1 MCALGRGGL
10 NQWRWMGGAEAI
22 PELRRALPIPFYE
35 GAVGS
40 CLAGLTHE
48 LLDWVCRKRLY
59 IYELINK
66 EKENGARMP

>member
-1 MCALGRGGL
+1 MGL
-10 NQWRWMGGAEAI
+10 PVMINETWYEAI
-22 PELRRALPIPFYE
+22 PELQRAWPVPFYE

-48 LLDWVCRKRLY
+48 LLDWVCRKRPY